1 VAYCAFTPDWK
12 GSHPRA
18 VLAGF
23 SGQLQSD
30 GYGGIASLFAGND
43 PPNKVGCND
52 HCRRKYVEALKLGDR
67 RAARVVA
74 LYGELYAVERDAKEL
89 TPEDRLRLRRQ
100 RSAPVWT
107 ELDAEVAKLDALG
120 EPKSPLGKA
129 NTYFRRQSGA
139 LSAFLHNGI
148 LPISN
153 AHVERL
159 IRGVALFRK
168 NSLFVGSLEAGERY
182 AALLTLA
189 VNCALVGANPFTY
202 FTDVLER
209 IAAGWPKS
217 RAAEL
222 MPRAWFAAQQQPEQV
237 DRDAGL
243 DVDHD

>member
-1 VAYCAFTPDWK
+1 MIAPSPSSTAFDL
-12 GSHPRA
+12 S
-18 VLAGF
+18 
-23 SGQLQSD
+23 
-30 GYGGIASLFAGND
+30 
-43 PPNKVGCND
+43 
-52 HCRRKYVEALKLGDR
+52 DR
-67 RAARVVA
+67 RAARVVT

-89 TPEDRLRLRRQ
+89 TPGERLQMRRE
-100 RSAPVWT
+100 RSVPLWT
-107 ELDAEVAKLDALG
+107 ELAAEVAKLEALG

-129 NTYFRRQSGA
+129 NTYFRRQSAA
-139 LSAFLHNGI
+139 LSAFLDNGI

-159 IRGVALFRK
+159 LRGVALFRK

-222 MPRAWFAAQQQPEQV
+222 MPRAWLAAQQQAEQV
-237 DRDAGL
+237 DRDGGL
-243 DVDHD
+243 SADHD